1 MHLGWGGFENLSL
14 LWKPNLKIITKMK
27 RILLVVL
34 LFVLVTNCK
43 TLEQG
48 SRNDPSPAFQSNEPT
63 LGQIEESPTI
73 DLSFVPSPYRDFVPE
88 VLDNTF
94 FLDYNGFVLEFDT
107 LTRHAKWVSYLL
119 CRANLGSGEERSS
132 NFRMERRLGDLS
144 PRDAAYRNSGYD
156 RGHLAPAADMSYSA
170 ESMYDSFF
178 LTNASPQVP
187 GFNRGIW
194 KRLEDQVRRFASEK
208 DSIYIAT
215 GPILHDSLP
224 TLGNSPIRVP
234 AYYYKVLL
242 RKSANNPQ
250 GIAFIMK
257 NEAATGDLSNYAVSI
272 DSVELLTGINFFPL
286 LNAAEEAQAESRFDL
301 GYWFGN

>member
-1 MHLGWGGFENLSL
+1 
-14 LWKPNLKIITKMK
+14 MK

-48 SRNDPSPAFQSNEPT
+48 SKSSPSPAYPSIEPA
-63 LGQIEESPTI
+63 LSEIEIIPTI
-73 DLSFVPSPYRDFVPE
+73 DLSFVKEAYRNFVPE
-88 VLDNTF
+88 VISKDY

-119 CRANLGSGEERSS
+119 CRAHLGSGEERSS
-132 NFRMERRLGDLS
+132 NFRMERRLGELS

-224 TLGNSPIRVP
+224 TLGNSPIRIP
-234 AYYYKVLL
+234 TYYYKVLL
-242 RKSANNPQ
+242 RKSTNNPQ
-250 GIAFIMK
+250 GIAFVMR
-257 NEAATGDLSNYAVSI
+257 NEAASGDLSHYAVSI
-272 DSVELLTGINFFPL
+272 DSVEVLTGINFFPL
-286 LNAAEEAQAESRFDL
+286 LNTAEEAQAEGRFDL
-301 GYWFGN
+301 TYWFGN